1 MGKRNEFIGGDELL
15 IDKKDIE
22 RAKEKLGDDNASII
36 AELLGL
42 EDYDDKNLK
51 ACCPYHIEDTPSFI
65 YNKKNYTFHCF
76 GCGKT
81 VDVIDVYMEEKN
93 ATFLE
98 AVQWLF
104 GKTGMEFSCPE
115 QHVQTIPRYKYPHE
129 ESLSNDRTLVYQ
141 YLASRGI
148 SKNVVDY
155 LDIRADK
162 NGNIAFLTY
171 DPYDTLTVVNY
182 RKPRKIEHGES
193 KCWFQKDADA
203 ADLLWNMNRVN
214 NTKPLVITEGQIDC
228 ASVVQAGYLNCVSVL
243 KGSQGMGWIENCWD
257 WLKQFESIIIFSDG
271 DAPGIKMRNEII
283 NRLGA
288 MRCKYVEVP
297 KELEYKDTGKMVPVK
312 DASEILQCKGE
323 KYLLDLINQAKD
335 IPITSVAK
343 LSEIKELNPTQM
355 DGFEVGIQ
363 ELDRELMKIFTGGVT
378 LLTGLPSAGKT
389 TFLNQVVL
397 SAMDSGYKTFLFSRE
412 LLNGMSKGW
421 FNQVAAGRRNMHG
434 IRLRNGS
441 DFYVVNDDAKV
452 SITKFYDDMFYIY
465 RDEEENSEDKLFES
479 MELCATKKG
488 LRLFVID
495 NLMTVQLKMET
506 SDMNKAQTDF
516 MNRLIK
522 FSMKYDVAVVCI
534 AHPRKLQSGADIGLF
549 DIAGSQ
555 NIVNLATRTIGL
567 KRVKE
572 EEKRNASNKWYG
584 YDVVISIIK
593 DRIFGS
599 TKDIPVYYDKVDR
612 RFFSNYEEFDRIYKW
627 DTKEYFEKLTYPI
640 EPREQF
646 PDR

>member
-1 MGKRNEFIGGDELL
+1 
-15 IDKKDIE
+15 
-22 RAKEKLGDDNASII
+22 
-36 AELLGL
+36 
-42 EDYDDKNLK
+42 
-51 ACCPYHIEDTPSFI
+51 
-65 YNKKNYTFHCF
+65 
-76 GCGKT
+76 
-81 VDVIDVYMEEKN
+81 MEEKN

>member
-1 MGKRNEFIGGDELL
+1 MLV
-15 IDKKDIE
+15 DKKDIE
-22 RAKEKLGDDNASII
+22 RAKEKLGDGNASVI
-36 AELLGL
+36 AELLEL
-42 EDYDDKNLK
+42 DDFDEKNFK
-51 ACCPYHIEDTPSFI
+51 ACCPYHNEDTPSFI

-76 GCGKT
+76 GCDKT
-81 VDVIDVYMEEKN
+81 VDVIDVYMESKN
-93 ATFLE
+93 VTFLE

-104 GKTGMEFSCPE
+104 EKAGLEFSCPE

-129 ESLSNDRTLVYQ
+129 ESLSNDRSLVYQ

-148 SKNVVDY
+148 SKNVADY

-182 RKPRKIEHGES
+182 RKSRKIEHGEN

-228 ASVVQAGYLNCVSVL
+228 ASVIQAGYLNCVSVL

-323 KYLLDLINQAKD
+323 KYLLDLINRAKD

-355 DGFEVGIQ
+355 DGFEIGIQ

-441 DFYVVNDDAKV
+441 DFYVVNDDVKNA
-452 SITKFYDDMFYIY
+452 ITKFYDDMFYIY

-495 NLMTVQLKMET
+495 NLMTVQLKTDT

-572 EEKRNASNKWYG
+572 EEKKNASNKWYG
-584 YDVVISIIK
+584 YDVIISIIK

-612 RFFSNYEEFDRIYKW
+612 RFFSNYEEFDKIYKW
-627 DTKEYFEKLTYPI
+627 DTKEYFEKLAYPI
-640 EPREQF
+640 EPKEQF

>member
-1 MGKRNEFIGGDELL
+1 ML

-22 RAKEKLGDDNASII
+22 RAKEKLGDNNATII

-397 SAMDSGYKTFLFSRE
+397 SAMDSGYKTFFFSCE